1 MYTAN
6 RTIDARGSQC
16 PGPLVEL
23 IRAVKE
29 AEVGEVIELLTQEPR
44 TKTDA
49 REWCEK
55 AGHEFLG
62 VEPAEDYERI
72 WVKKAR

>member
-1 MYTAN
+1 M
-6 RTIDARGSQC
+6 
-16 PGPLVEL
+16 
-23 IRAVKE
+23 KE
-29 AEVGEVIELLTQEPR
+29 AELGEVIELWTEEPR

-62 VEPAEDYERI
+62 VESAEGYERI

>member
-1 MYTAN
+1 MLTSN

-16 PGPLVEL
+16 PGPLSEL
-23 IRAVKE
+23 IRAMKE
-29 AEVGEVIELLTQEPR
+29 AELGEVIELWTEEPR

-62 VEPAEDYERI
+62 VESAEGYERI